1 MCECEQLF
9 RMPYKDPKK
18 KKKKLRKSD
27 LSCTMNTKYCYEILD
42 VPWKYI
48 FTFFL
53 RENKWYLGRKDDVG
67 EESHL
72 EQGDMEKPDFSKE
85 K

>member
-1 MCECEQLF
+1 
-9 RMPYKDPKK
+9 
-18 KKKKLRKSD
+18 
-27 LSCTMNTKYCYEILD
+27 MNTKYCYEILD

-53 RENKWYLGRKDDVG
+53 RENKWYLGWKDDVG